1 MKGKRYSRQRELIY
15 EAMMGTTEHPTA
27 EMIYQ
32 WLKPENPNLSLGTV
46 YRNLNLMADEGRI
59 TRMAFPVERYDAN
72 TKSHPH
78 FQCDRCGGVY
88 DMDLPYRADL
98 DEEALAHSEHQV
110 TRHDLLFH
118 GICAQCKTLH

>member
-1 MKGKRYSRQRELIY
+1 
-15 EAMMGTTEHPTA
+15 
-27 EMIYQ
+27 
-32 WLKPENPNLSLGTV
+32 
-46 YRNLNLMADEGRI
+46 
-59 TRMAFPVERYDAN
+59 MAFPVERYDAN

-110 TRHDLLFH
+110 TRHELLFH
-118 GICAQCKTLH
+118 GICAGCKTLH